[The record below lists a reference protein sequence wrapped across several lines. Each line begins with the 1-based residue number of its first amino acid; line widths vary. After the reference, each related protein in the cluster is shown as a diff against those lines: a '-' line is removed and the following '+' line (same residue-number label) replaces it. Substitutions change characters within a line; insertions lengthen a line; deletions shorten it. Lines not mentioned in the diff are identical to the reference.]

1 MNYVKKPQLSKVNYT
16 LLILGNQNYTVQAL
30 LTFSSTFGNKTLGK
44 LKKTDF
50 IRNLTVGVLRFVF
63 SWMKP

>member
-44 LKKTDF
+44 LKINQILYEILQWEF
-50 IRNLTVGVLRFVF
+50 CGLFFPG
-63 SWMKP
+63 